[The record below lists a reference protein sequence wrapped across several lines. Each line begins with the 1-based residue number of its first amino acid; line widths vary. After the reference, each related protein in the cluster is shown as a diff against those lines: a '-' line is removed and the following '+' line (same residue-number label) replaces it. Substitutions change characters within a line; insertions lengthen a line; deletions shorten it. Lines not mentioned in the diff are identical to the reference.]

1 MARIERSRGALS
13 QLRSIREYI
22 RQFDPRA
29 AERMAGRLIKA
40 AESLVD
46 FPDRGRRVRDGYREL
61 PSIPPYIILYE
72 VDGDLV
78 FILDI
83 RHGARRSED

>member
-1 MARIERSRGALS
+1 MARVEWTRGALF

-22 RQFDPRA
+22 RRFDPRA
-29 AERMAGRLIKA
+29 AERMAKRLVEA

-46 FPDRGRRVRDGYREL
+46 FPDRGRPAGEGYREL
-61 PSIPPYIILYE
+61 PSIAPYVILYE
-72 VDGDLV
+72 TMGDVV

-83 RHGARRSED
+83 RHGARQRE